1 MENPM
6 PVKTIQITRG
16 GTSPEAGSVTPEQ
29 KAALIKG
36 ASELMLDVLGNP
48 MEATFGHHR
57 RGGHRKLELKWS
69 ARRAIP
75 SATPRAA
82 WVKPVTSPTV

>member
-1 MENPM
+1 M

-36 ASELMLDVLGNP
+36 ASELMLDVLGTRWKRPSVIGEEDTEN
-48 MEATFGHHR
+48 
-57 RGGHRKLELKWS
+57 WS
-69 ARRAIP
+69 
-75 SATPRAA
+75 
-82 WVKPVTSPTV
+82 